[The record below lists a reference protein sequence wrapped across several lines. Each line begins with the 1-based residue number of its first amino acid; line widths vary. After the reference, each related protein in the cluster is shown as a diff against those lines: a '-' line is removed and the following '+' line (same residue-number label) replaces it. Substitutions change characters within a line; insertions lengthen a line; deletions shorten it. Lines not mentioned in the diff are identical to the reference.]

1 MGYSKDMVSCVKK
14 IKVKKGREL
23 IRETEEQQEDLWSAN
38 LRIITVFSRAK
49 GNLT

>member
-1 MGYSKDMVSCVKK
+1 MGYSKVMISCVKK
-14 IKVKKGREL
+14 MKVKKGREL
-23 IRETEEQQEDLWSAN
+23 IKETEQQEDLWSAS